1 MGRFNRGAV
10 DDERNRTERL
20 LIALLAAGLSGLGVP
35 YVLSIGLSVLAVAS
49 TITFG
54 QRVLAVRK
62 EAAAA
67 AAAPGADPGGSGE

>member
-1 MGRFNRGAV
+1 
-10 DDERNRTERL
+10 
-20 LIALLAAGLSGLGVP
+20 
-35 YVLSIGLSVLAVAS
+35 VLAVAS

>member
-1 MGRFNRGAV
+1 V
-10 DDERNRTERL
+10 
-20 LIALLAAGLSGLGVP
+20 AAGLAGLGVP
-35 YVLSIGLSVLAVAS
+35 YVLSIGLWVLAVAS

-54 QRVLAVRK
+54 QRVFAVRK